1 MVHFC
6 APWMHGEFG
15 EMGFVQD
22 FLLEILIF
30 RNHQS
35 AFKPQYTL
43 SILVETFI
51 LLGLLMEVL
60 LNNLH
65 SLVTELGHDD
75 LVLQSWLSI
84 NVRQSTRRNHFN
96 LHFAQLITQGIN
108 TRIHHN
114 IVALQF
120 LTQGICHHIGLSWC
134 HTRFWKANR
143 MRTMYAPGSELTYT
157 AIT

>member
-1 MVHFC
+1 MVDFG

-15 EMGFVQD
+15 EMSLIQD

-43 SILVETFI
+43 SILAETFI

-65 SLVTELGHDD
+65 SLVTELGCNTPGVY
-75 LVLQSWLSI
+75 LLLS
-84 NVRQSTRRNHFN
+84 SDYGLKHE
-96 LHFAQLITQGIN
+96 LSM
-108 TRIHHN
+108 RI
-114 IVALQF
+114 I
-120 LTQGICHHIGLSWC
+120 ISIS
-134 HTRFWKANR
+134 K
-143 MRTMYAPGSELTYT
+143 S
-157 AIT
+157 